1 MALLER
7 AVRSVLVQEGTEL
20 EIIVSDNAS
29 TDGTRDL
36 CEELSAADPRIRI
49 LRHPTDIG
57 AEANFRAVL
66 DDARGPLFMWLADD
80 DWIDPGYIAECAA
93 VLDQNPDHVVA
104 CGRGRYYR
112 GGEPAFAERPVNLLA
127 RSESRRLLGFYRT
140 VTMNGPI
147 YGVIRRERLLELPSR
162 KAVGQRLARGRRTRI
177 RGKDQDA
184 RKRGD
189 PPLRRRSVTGSGHS
203 PTSVRALA
211 EAGPTLVL
219 RRRAGGVQRH
229 SRVIDY
235 SRLRGPRR
243 VMLASLAASIVVIRF
258 GPKAVAAGWLA
269 RAGLLERARRP
280 ARTSSVA
287 GVTPRAHD
295 AGTHRASG

>member
-1 MALLER
+1 MSSGLVSVGIPTRNRAALLER
-7 AVRSVLVQEGTEL
+7 AVRSVLAQEGADL

-29 TDGTRDL
+29 TDGTRGL
-36 CEELSAADPRIRI
+36 CDELSAADPRIRI

-127 RSESRRLLGFYRT
+127 RSEARRLLGFYRT

-162 KAVGQRLARGRRTRI
+162 KAVGSDWLVVAALAYAGKIRTLESVAIHRSVE
-177 RGKDQDA
+177 GASQDQDT
-184 RKRGD
+184 
-189 PPLRRRSVTGSGHS
+189 LRRAYGLSRRQARHWYFVVAQEVFRDIR
-203 PTSVRALA
+203 TSS
-211 EAGPTLVL
+211 T
-219 RRRAGGVQRH
+219 
-229 SRVIDY
+229 Y

-243 VMLASLAASIVVIRF
+243 VMLATLAASIVVIRF

-269 RAGLLERARRP
+269 RAGLLERARR
-280 ARTSSVA
+280 RLE
-287 GVTPRAHD
+287 R
-295 AGTHRASG
+295 RR

>member
-1 MALLER
+1 MSSGLVSVGIPTRNRVALLER

-104 CGRGRYYR
+104 CGRG
-112 GGEPAFAERPVNLLA
+112 ATTAAENRP
-127 RSESRRLLGFYRT
+127 S
-140 VTMNGPI
+140 
-147 YGVIRRERLLELPSR
+147 
-162 KAVGQRLARGRRTRI
+162 Q
-177 RGKDQDA
+177 
-184 RKRGD
+184 
-189 PPLRRRSVTGSGHS
+189 
-203 PTSVRALA
+203 SVR
-211 EAGPTLVL
+211 
-219 RRRAGGVQRH
+219 
-229 SRVIDY
+229 
-235 SRLRGPRR
+235 
-243 VMLASLAASIVVIRF
+243 
-258 GPKAVAAGWLA
+258 
-269 RAGLLERARRP
+269 
-280 ARTSSVA
+280 
-287 GVTPRAHD
+287 
-295 AGTHRASG
+295 